1 MILIDTHT
9 HLYSDAF
16 NEDRAEVIQRAL
28 EQNVKRFI
36 VPAIDTSYFEAM
48 WDLKKQFPEIIH
60 LMMGLHPCSVK
71 NENYK
76 EELDFVKKE
85 LETGTG
91 DITVWI
97 NSPGGDFF
105 AASQIYT
112 MLKEYDGQVLINID
126 GIAASAAAVIA
137 MAGDMVCMSPTAM
150 LMIHNPAT
158 FVWGEE
164 TDMQKGIEM
173 LSEVKEAIIN
183 AFETKTG
190 LPRKQISKM
199 MDAETWFS
207 AGRAVELK
215 FADEILYSEPPP
227 QVSDFMF
234 DKVTVVNA
242 LMQKL
247 PGKEKPKANKEPSG
261 ADYKQ
266 LIKRLELIR

>member
-1 MILIDTHT
+1 MWALI
-9 HLYSDAF
+9 S
-16 NEDRAEVIQRAL
+16 
-28 EQNVKRFI
+28 
-36 VPAIDTSYFEAM
+36 
-48 WDLKKQFPEIIH
+48 KKGVRRIKKFWNW
-60 LMMGLHPCSVK
+60 VK
-71 NENYK
+71 NETGRSLYLDGYIAPESWFEDEVSPK
-76 EELDFVKKE
+76 EFKRE
-85 LETGTG
+85 LEAGTG

-112 MLKEYDGQVLINID
+112 MLKEYSGEVLVKVD

-137 MAGDMVCMSPTAM
+137 MAGDKVSMSPTAM

-164 TDMQKGIEM
+164 TDMQKGMEM
-173 LSEVKEAIIN
+173 LSEVKESIIN
-183 AFETKTG
+183 AFEKKTG
-190 LPRKQISKM
+190 LTRKEISKM

-227 QVSDFMF
+227 QVTDFMF

-247 PGKEKPKANKEPSG
+247 PGKKKPEAAKSG
-261 ADYKQ
+261 GAEYEQ

>member
-1 MILIDTHT
+1 MKKI
-9 HLYSDAF
+9 
-16 NEDRAEVIQRAL
+16 
-28 EQNVKRFI
+28 KRF
-36 VPAIDTSYFEAM
+36 
-48 WDLKKQFPEIIH
+48 WNW
-60 LMMGLHPCSVK
+60 VK
-71 NENYK
+71 NEGERALYLDGYIAPESWFEDEVSPK
-76 EELDFVKKE
+76 EFKKE
-85 LETGTG
+85 LEAGCG

-112 MLKEYDGQVLINID
+112 MLKSYAGQVIVNID

-164 TDMQKGIEM
+164 ADMQKGMEM
-173 LSEVKEAIIN
+173 LVEVKEAIIN
-183 AFETKTG
+183 AFEAKTG
-190 LPRKQISKM
+190 LARAEISRM

-215 FADEILYSEPPP
+215 FADEILYSEPPL
-227 QVSDFMF
+227 QVTDFMF
-234 DKVTVVNA
+234 DKVTVVNT

-247 PGKEKPKANKEPSG
+247 PDREAPATEKESG
-261 ADYKQ
+261 GAAYDQ
-266 LIKRLELIR
+266 LVKRLELIK